1 MNKNGTTTP
10 PIVNITNG
18 SATAV
23 STTAPLSGVSSP
35 PITTSGGSYYGV
47 TEPISL
53 ATPSSLDLK
62 LSTELENTLR
72 SFNLFESNDQ
82 SRKREE
88 VLGKLNEIVKEWAKQ
103 TSIKKGYPE
112 QTASEVNAKIF
123 TFGSYRLGVTGQD
136 SDIDT
141 LCIAPK
147 HIMRNDFFDDLSEI
161 LKIHPEITEF
171 KTVKDA
177 FVPVISMVFS
187 GIPIDLIFAR
197 LTLVSIPEDLN
208 DLIDE
213 SFIKNVDEKSMLSLN
228 GCRVTDQIL
237 KLVPNIPNFR
247 MALRCLKLWAKR
259 RGIYSN
265 VLGFLGGVSWA
276 LLTARICQLYP
287 NAAPSTLINRFF
299 KVYEHWKWPAPV
311 LLTHIQEGGSHS
323 TKVWN
328 QKKDK
333 LHLMPILTP
342 AYPSMNSTYNV
353 SKSTLQLL
361 KNEFIRGAEITRKIE
376 TNELLWPSLLEKS
389 DFFTRYRFYLQ
400 IDCIAGNEEDHRKW
414 EGWIESKLRFL
425 VLNLEQTPNMKHAVP
440 YPKNFEN
447 KTSNNANQM
456 VTSFFMGLTFNFS
469 NAPGADKSVDLTKA
483 VTEYSAMIK
492 DWLRTQKNPETMD
505 IKIHYIKRKQLPPFV
520 KDEGPPKEELK
531 ASKKRLSANSNPAEA
546 KKKLKS
552 DLNTSTGISSNST
565 PTTAPTTAS
574 STPNPNDNPSTP
586 PITGLSSS
594 LNPPTTSTTV
604 ENVSEQKIDTTT
616 LPLSSNETT
625 PPSTSTSTITTL
637 ENQIDSTNV
646 VVDSI
651 VDENIS
657 ASNQLDNS
665 TTTTD
670 ESSTTNNELKNSVGE
685 EDPSN
690 VSPQQPVNTES
701 KITNTMEV
709 NELDFINPNQPP
721 TNTVESKIIAPPK
734 KPTINI
740 IRGI

>member
-1 MNKNGTTTP
+1 MNKNESITS

-18 SATAV
+18 STV
-23 STTAPLSGVSSP
+23 STTAPLSNVSSP
-35 PITTSGGSYYGV
+35 PTTGGSYYGV

-62 LSTELENTLR
+62 LSTELENILR
-72 SFNLFESNDQ
+72 TFNLFESNDQ

-147 HIMRNDFFDDLSEI
+147 HIMRNDFFDDLSEV

-187 GIPIDLIFAR
+187 GIPIDLLFAR
-197 LTLVSIPEDLN
+197 LTLSSIPEDLN

-247 MALRCLKLWAKR
+247 MALRCIKLWAKR

-376 TNELLWPSLLEKS
+376 TNELLWLSLLEKS

-400 IDCIAGNEEDHRKW
+400 IDCISSNEEDHRKW

-440 YPKNFEN
+440 YPKVFSN
-447 KTSNNANQM
+447 KTGNNPSQI

-492 DWLRTQKNPETMD
+492 DWLRNQKNPETMD

-531 ASKKRLSANSNPAEA
+531 ASKKRLSANSNPSEA

-552 DLNTSTGISSNST
+552 DS
-565 PTTAPTTAS
+565 TTAAASTTTSSATSPAS
-574 STPNPNDNPSTP
+574 TTPNPNENPSTP
-586 PITGLSSS
+586 PITTPNPLSTSTGLSSS
-594 LNPPTTSTTV
+594 LQNPTVPITSTTTI
-604 ENVSEQKIDTTT
+604 ENVSEQQVNTTT
-616 LPLSSNETT
+616 LPESSSSSNTT
-625 PPSTSTSTITTL
+625 TTD
-637 ENQIDSTNV
+637 NQIDSSAV
-646 VVDSI
+646 VLDSI
-651 VDENIS
+651 IDENVS
-657 ASNQLDNS
+657 ASNQINNNVVELKSTNGDNIEQQDS
-665 TTTTD
+665 LS
-670 ESSTTNNELKNSVGE
+670 SSTTI
-685 EDPSN
+685 
-690 VSPQQPVNTES
+690 SPPTNTVNTDS

-709 NELDFINPNQPP
+709 NELDFINSTSSSSSTSNQSS
-721 TNTVESKIIAPPK
+721 TTTVEPKIIAPK
-734 KPTINI
+734 KTNN
-740 IRGI
+740 